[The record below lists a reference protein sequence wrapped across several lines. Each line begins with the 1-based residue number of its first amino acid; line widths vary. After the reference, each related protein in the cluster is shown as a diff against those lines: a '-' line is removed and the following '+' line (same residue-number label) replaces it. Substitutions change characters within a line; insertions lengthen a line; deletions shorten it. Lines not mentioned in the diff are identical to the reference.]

1 MRGNRSGWDE
11 RIRRTGEGGSE
22 EGTGMGEFERLCIKY
37 VSTLNTKDKHK
48 ENEEVK
54 EVGVL

>member
-1 MRGNRSGWDE
+1 
-11 RIRRTGEGGSE
+11 
-22 EGTGMGEFERLCIKY
+22 MGEFERLSIKY